1 MKTRVC
7 VEADGKARVQRKSLK
22 MQDRKGIMNE
32 WGSRWRQ
39 ERAWNQSRPDTEEE
53 QLLREQRKGKE
64 MCVKEQRNFRV

>member
-1 MKTRVC
+1 M
-7 VEADGKARVQRKSLK
+7 EAEGKARVQRKSLK

>member
-1 MKTRVC
+1 M
-7 VEADGKARVQRKSLK
+7 EAEGKARVQRKSLK

-64 MCVKEQRNFRV
+64 MCVQEQRNFRV

>member
-1 MKTRVC
+1 M
-7 VEADGKARVQRKSLK
+7 EPEGKARMQRKSLK

-32 WGSRWRQ
+32 CGSRWRQ

>member
-64 MCVKEQRNFRV
+64 MCVQEQRNFRV